1 MREWTDF
8 RALWQIFI
16 SLFNDHMLSYR
27 RRLSHMFFK
36 IGVLKNFAIFT
47 GTICVGVDLQ
57 LYQKETPTQVLSW
70 ERFESFKKSFFYGA
84 PLVAASERPMGDSF
98 CSLMTMYSLMK
109 IDLDFT
115 SEVKMNWIQEL
126 FFSITFEKEAKSCNL
141 FC

>member
-1 MREWTDF
+1 
-8 RALWQIFI
+8 
-16 SLFNDHMLSYR
+16 MLSYR

-36 IGVLKNFAIFT
+36 IDVLKNFAIFT

-57 LYQKETPTQVLSW
+57 LYQKETPTQVLSR
-70 ERFESFKKSFFYGA
+70 ERFESFKKSFFYEA

-115 SEVKMNWIQEL
+115 SEVKMN
-126 FFSITFEKEAKSCNL
+126 
-141 FC
+141 